1 MTNGLNVAPIDTW
14 PIWFTSEV
22 VTYQIVVNLG
32 KYRKGVTIRLNS
44 DMTSLRLLTPQDE
57 SMILE
62 WRNSDAVAPYML
74 RDTLISQEEHH
85 RWFGQILHDTDF
97 AVFRIMEHGGVS
109 CGLASLNP
117 INTDKLSGEWG
128 GYLAPHVPRGS
139 GLGKT
144 LMYLSLTMAYSHL
157 RLNLIQVEVIVGN
170 DAAIG
175 LYESI
180 GFLRGETIFNRAEHR
195 NGLVEVIAMSL
206 DQVNWNLRKDEVR
219 EFLVANNLITE

>member
-1 MTNGLNVAPIDTW
+1 MNVMA
-14 PIWFTSEV
+14 
-22 VTYQIVVNLG
+22 
-32 KYRKGVTIRLNS
+32 
-44 DMTSLRLLTPQDE
+44 SLRHLTPQDE

-74 RDTLISQEEHH
+74 RDTVISEAEHH
-85 RWFGQILHDTDF
+85 KWFGQILTDTDS
-97 AVFRIMEHGGVS
+97 AVFRVMEHEGAS
-109 CGLASLNP
+109 CGLVSLNN
-117 INTDKLSGEWG
+117 IDTDKLSGEWG

-144 LMYLSLTMAYSHL
+144 LMYLSLTMAFSHL
-157 RLNLIQVEVIVGN
+157 RLNLVQVEVIVGN

-180 GFLRGETIFNRAEHR
+180 GFIRGETIFNRAEHK
-195 NGLVEVIAMSL
+195 NGPVDVIAMSL
-206 DQVNWNLRKDEVR
+206 DRVNWNLRKDEVR